1 MTISSAPPLRPSHR
15 SALPGQFALAA
26 PDVRQGARLHAPIS
40 PSAGVAGL
48 VLTKPIPSAT
58 DRRSKGSN
66 NLLLS
71 RTTPTSVSHC
81 PHTAPSIA
89 RPRHSSFVP
98 PSPLSQRRRR
108 ALGGSSAA
116 LPPHQ
121 SRPRQLLRRTAAT
134 SVVNPGASSAAL
146 LPPPS

>member
-58 DRRSKGSN
+58 DRRKLWRGFFCSTSDMRNFSWFMRWSCLTPFCWAGACNTTSFPERLHQNSLHAIRRKGC
-66 NLLLS
+66 
-71 RTTPTSVSHC
+71 VSDM
-81 PHTAPSIA
+81 P
-89 RPRHSSFVP
+89 
-98 PSPLSQRRRR
+98 
-108 ALGGSSAA
+108 
-116 LPPHQ
+116 
-121 SRPRQLLRRTAAT
+121 
-134 SVVNPGASSAAL
+134 
-146 LPPPS
+146 

>member
-58 DRRSKGSN
+58 DRSKNFVLMGAW
-66 NLLLS
+66 
-71 RTTPTSVSHC
+71 TGGGAAVS
-81 PHTAPSIA
+81 S
-89 RPRHSSFVP
+89 
-98 PSPLSQRRRR
+98 L
-108 ALGGSSAA
+108 
-116 LPPHQ
+116 
-121 SRPRQLLRRTAAT
+121 
-134 SVVNPGASSAAL
+134 
-146 LPPPS
+146 